1 MVLKQI
7 QDLLHDHDCV
17 IIPDFGGLIAQY
29 ASSKIHPVKHTFTP
43 PSKKI
48 AFNEKLKHNDGLLI
62 SHLAQHLKV
71 PSEQAQQMVNQFVG
85 NMQTNLVKNKRFE
98 LQGIG
103 IFRLNAEH
111 KIEFEYLEGENF
123 LADSFGLPELEA
135 RPIIPSEATTLRTI
149 RQKAAASQKA
159 PTGGR
164 LSRFSRK
171 YATVAGTVLLGSL
184 TVAMVYV
191 VSLQPEHNLSS
202 LNPVTLFSSGSER
215 TLTIKEKVAETD
227 QKEVGLA
234 IEELP
239 VTPEENSIA
248 AVEADFSEAFP
259 EEAAAVNE
267 EVALAKVS
275 SHEIAFDAKTETP
288 VNATEAAPKSAAEKP
303 EAPKERIETAAA
315 TATKKAEAKLV
326 ANSVKPEAVKAA
338 PGALAK
344 TAGKETV
351 KTGVKAPEKNNAESP
366 ASHTINAATG
376 RYFIIS
382 GGYLS
387 LANAERSKD
396 ELTAKGAASD
406 IILPTKG
413 SKLHRVSVAE
423 FETMEL
429 ATANLPELRKKFGNS
444 LWILNY

>member
-71 PSEQAQQMVNQFVG
+71 PSEQAQQMVSQFVG

-135 RPIIPSEATTLRTI
+135 RPIIPSEAATLRTI

-234 IEELP
+234 IEELA

-248 AVEADFSEAFP
+248 AVEADFANAYP
-259 EEAAAVNE
+259 EEVTTVNE
-267 EVALAKVS
+267 EVPLAKVS
-275 SHEIAFDAKTETP
+275 SHEIAFDAKTEMP
-288 VNATEAAPKSAAEKP
+288 VNATETAPKSAAEKP
-303 EAPKERIETAAA
+303 DAPKERIEIAAA

-326 ANSVKPEAVKAA
+326 GNSVSKPEVVKAA
-338 PGALAK
+338 PVALAK
-344 TAGKETV
+344 AAVKEEAKATEKI
-351 KTGVKAPEKNNAESP
+351 KTESP

-387 LANAERSKD
+387 LANAERSKN

-429 ATANLPELRKKFGNS
+429 ATAKLPELRKKFGNS